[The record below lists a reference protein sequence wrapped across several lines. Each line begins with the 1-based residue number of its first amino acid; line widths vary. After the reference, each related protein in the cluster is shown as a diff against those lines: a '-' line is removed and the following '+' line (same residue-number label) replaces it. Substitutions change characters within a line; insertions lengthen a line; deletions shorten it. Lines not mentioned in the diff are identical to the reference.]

1 MSKEYTI
8 TDKGIFCNGVEVTS
22 YEEMAKVVVLVANRC
37 GELSQDPRDYF
48 SRAYDR
54 LDEAKWQLIKAT

>member
-22 YEEMAKVVVLVANRC
+22 YEEMAKVVELIANKC
-37 GELSQDPRDYF
+37 GELSQHETDYF
-48 SRAYDR
+48 SRAYDH
-54 LDEAKWQLIKAT
+54 LDEAKIQLKKAT